1 MDDLVAVLGERRHR
15 RFLRIRR
22 ARKVDYKELLRP
34 PVEAD
39 QRCPHT
45 TQIVDSNAC
54 SQCQGVKAKRVSP
67 QVVVPENTLD
77 EE

>member
-1 MDDLVAVLGERRHR
+1 MDDLVATLGERRHR
-15 RFLRIRR
+15 RFLRVRR

-34 PVEAD
+34 IVEPA

-45 TQIVDSNAC
+45 TQILDARLC
-54 SQCQGVKAKRVSP
+54 SQCQGVKVKRAKP
-67 QVVVPENTLD
+67 QVIVPEIAD